1 MRRKKERECIIS
13 LKPDD
18 NNRLFRFK
26 RDPNLSL
33 RLIFCFIALSA
44 LYAIFIGVLTY
55 LGVGFIPITL
65 MVSAMLLAQW
75 YFSDKMVLWFSGAK
89 VVSREQF
96 PQVHEIVEKLAQ
108 RSNLPKPK
116 VAIVNTSMPN
126 AFATGK
132 GHKSS
137 VVAVTTG
144 LLDILDYDELEAVI
158 GHELSHIKSRD
169 VLVLTL
175 ASIFSVVASFLM
187 RYAMFGAMFGGG
199 GGYGGGRSRNNAGVA
214 MLIVIL
220 VAVVTWIVSFIITR
234 AISRYR
240 EYAADRGSAQV
251 TGKPMELASALTK
264 ISGSMHKVPQQH
276 AQRFQSLNAFFIIPA
291 FSSNSL
297 VNLFST
303 HPPVEKRIQKLKEM
317 SNFFT

>member
-1 MRRKKERECIIS
+1 
-13 LKPDD
+13 LKRDD
-18 NNRLFRFK
+18 NNSNNNNRLFRYR

-33 RLIFCFIALSA
+33 RLIFCFIGLSA
-44 LYAIFIGVLTY
+44 LYAIFIGILTY
-55 LGVGFIPITL
+55 LGVGFIPITI

-89 VVSREQF
+89 IVSREQF
-96 PQVHEIVEKLAQ
+96 PQVHEIVEKLVQ

-116 VAIVNTSMPN
+116 VAVVNTRMPN

-132 GHKSS
+132 SHKSS

-158 GHELSHIKSRD
+158 GHELSHVKSRD

-175 ASIFSVVASFLM
+175 ASIFSIVASFLM

-199 GGYGGGRSRNNAGVA
+199 GYGGDRSRNNAGVA

-240 EYAADRGSAQV
+240 EYAADRGSAAV

-291 FSSNSL
+291 ISSNSL

-317 SNFFT
+317 SNLLT

>member
-1 MRRKKERECIIS
+1 

-65 MVSAMLLAQW
+65 MVSAMLIAQW

-89 VVSREQF
+89 VVSKEQF

-116 VAIVNTSMPN
+116 VAVVNTNMPN

-132 GHKSS
+132 SHKSS

-158 GHELSHIKSRD
+158 GHELSHVKNRD
-169 VLVLTL
+169 VMVLTL

-199 GGYGGGRSRNNAGVA
+199 GGYGGDRSRNNAGVA

>member
-1 MRRKKERECIIS
+1 M
-13 LKPDD
+13 KPDD
-18 NNRLFRFK
+18 NNKYNNRLFRYK

-55 LGVGFIPITL
+55 LGVGFIPITI

-89 VVSREQF
+89 IVSREQF
-96 PQVHEIVEKLAQ
+96 PQVHEIVEKLVQ

-116 VAIVNTSMPN
+116 VAVVNTRMPN

-132 GHKSS
+132 SHKSS

-158 GHELSHIKSRD
+158 GHELSHIKNRD

-199 GGYGGGRSRNNAGVA
+199 GGYGGDRLRNNAGVA
-214 MLIVIL
+214 MLIVVL

-264 ISGSMHKVPQQH
+264 INASMHKVPQQH

-291 FSSNSL
+291 FSSNTL

>member
-1 MRRKKERECIIS
+1 M
-13 LKPDD
+13 KPD
-18 NNRLFRFK
+18 NRLFRYK
-26 RDPNLSL
+26 SDPNLSL
-33 RLIFCFIALSA
+33 RLIFCFIGLSA

-55 LGVGFIPITL
+55 LGVGFIPITV
-65 MVSAMLLAQW
+65 MVSVMLLAQW

-89 VVSREQF
+89 IVSKEQY
-96 PQVHEIVEKLAQ
+96 PQVHEIVENLA
-108 RSNLPKPK
+108 RRNNLPKPK
-116 VAIVNTSMPN
+116 VAVVNTSMPN

-132 GHKSS
+132 SHKSS
-137 VVAVTTG
+137 VVAVTIG
-144 LLDILDYDELEAVI
+144 LLNILDYEELEAVI

-175 ASIFSVVASFLM
+175 ASIFSIVASFLM
-187 RYAMFGAMFGGG
+187 RYALFGAMFGGG
-199 GGYGGGRSRNNAGVA
+199 GGGYGGDRSRNNAGFV
-214 MLIVIL
+214 MLIVVI
-220 VAVVTWIVSFIITR
+220 VAVVTWIISFIITR

-251 TGKPMELASALTK
+251 TGKPMKLASALTK

-303 HPPVEKRIQKLKEM
+303 HPPVEKRIQKLREM
-317 SNFFT
+317 TNVFM

>member
-1 MRRKKERECIIS
+1 
-13 LKPDD
+13 LKRDD
-18 NNRLFRFK
+18 NNNNNRLFRYK
-26 RDPNLSL
+26 GDPNLSL
-33 RLIFCFIALSA
+33 RLIFCFIGLSA

-55 LGVGFIPITL
+55 LGVGFIPITV
-65 MVSAMLLAQW
+65 MVSVMLLAQW

-89 VVSREQF
+89 IVSREQL
-96 PQVHEIVEKLAQ
+96 PQVHEIVEKLVQ

-116 VAIVNTSMPN
+116 IAVVNTRMPN

-132 GHKSS
+132 SHKSS

-158 GHELSHIKSRD
+158 GHELSHVKSRD

-175 ASIFSVVASFLM
+175 ASIFSIVASFLM

-199 GGYGGGRSRNNAGVA
+199 GGYGGDRSRNNAGVA

-240 EYAADRGSAQV
+240 EYAADRGSAEV

-264 ISGSMHKVPQQH
+264 INASMHKVPQQH

-291 FSSNSL
+291 FSSNTL

-317 SNFFT
+317 SNFYTT

>member
-1 MRRKKERECIIS
+1 
-13 LKPDD
+13 LNAD
-18 NNRLFRFK
+18 NRLFNYK
-26 RDPNLSL
+26 RDPSLSL

-96 PQVHEIVEKLAQ
+96 PQLHEIVERLAQ

-116 VAIVNTSMPN
+116 VAVVNTKMPN

-132 GHKSS
+132 SHKSS
-137 VVAVTTG
+137 LVAVTTG
-144 LLDILDYDELEAVI
+144 LLDILDYDELEAVLA
-158 GHELSHIKSRD
+158 HELTHVKSRD

-175 ASIFSVVASFLM
+175 ASLFSIVASFLM
-187 RYAMFGAMFGGG
+187 RYALFGAMFGGG
-199 GGYGGGRSRNNAGVA
+199 GGYGYGDRSRNNAGA
-214 MLIVIL
+214 SMLIIVL
-220 VAVVTWIVSFIITR
+220 VAVVTWIISFIITR

-240 EYAADRGSAQV
+240 EFAADRGSAQI
-251 TGKPMELASALTK
+251 TGRPMELASALTK
-264 ISGSMHKVPQQH
+264 ISGSMRQVPPQQH
-276 AQRFQSLNAFFIIPA
+276 QRFQSLNAFFIIPA
-291 FSSNSL
+291 LSSNTL

-317 SNFFT
+317 STTSYFI

>member
-1 MRRKKERECIIS
+1 MNA
-13 LKPDD
+13 D
-18 NNRLFRFK
+18 NRLFNYK
-26 RDPNLSL
+26 RDPSLSL

-96 PQVHEIVEKLAQ
+96 PQLHEIVERLAQ

-116 VAIVNTSMPN
+116 VAVVNTKMPN

-132 GHKSS
+132 SHKSS
-137 VVAVTTG
+137 LVAVTTG
-144 LLDILDYDELEAVI
+144 LLDILDYDELEAVLA
-158 GHELSHIKSRD
+158 HELTHVKSRD

-175 ASIFSVVASFLM
+175 ASLFSIVASFLM
-187 RYAMFGAMFGGG
+187 RYALFGAMFGGG
-199 GGYGGGRSRNNAGVA
+199 GGYGYGDRSRNNAGA
-214 MLIVIL
+214 SMLIIVL
-220 VAVVTWIVSFIITR
+220 VAVVTWIISFIITR

-240 EYAADRGSAQV
+240 EFAADRGSAQI
-251 TGKPMELASALTK
+251 TGRPMELASALTK
-264 ISGSMHKVPQQH
+264 ISGSMRQVPPQQH
-276 AQRFQSLNAFFIIPA
+276 QRFQSLNAFFIIPA
-291 FSSNSL
+291 LSSNTL

-317 SNFFT
+317 STTSYFI

>member
-1 MRRKKERECIIS
+1 MNA
-13 LKPDD
+13 D
-18 NNRLFRFK
+18 NRLFNYK
-26 RDPNLSL
+26 RDPSLSL

-96 PQVHEIVEKLAQ
+96 PQLHEIVERLAQ

-116 VAIVNTSMPN
+116 VAVVNTKMPN

-132 GHKSS
+132 SHKSS
-137 VVAVTTG
+137 LVAVTTG
-144 LLDILDYDELEAVI
+144 LMDILDYDELEAVLA
-158 GHELSHIKSRD
+158 HELTHVKSRD

-175 ASIFSVVASFLM
+175 ASLFSIVASFLM
-187 RYAMFGAMFGGG
+187 RYALFGAMFGGG
-199 GGYGGGRSRNNAGVA
+199 GGYGYGDRSRNNAGA
-214 MLIVIL
+214 SMLIIVL
-220 VAVVTWIVSFIITR
+220 VAVVTWIISFIITR

-240 EYAADRGSAQV
+240 EFAADRGSAQI
-251 TGKPMELASALTK
+251 TGRPMELASALTK
-264 ISGSMHKVPQQH
+264 ISGSMRQVPPQQH
-276 AQRFQSLNAFFIIPA
+276 QRFQSLNAFFIIPA
-291 FSSNSL
+291 LSSNTL

-317 SNFFT
+317 STTSYFI

>member
-1 MRRKKERECIIS
+1 MNA
-13 LKPDD
+13 D
-18 NNRLFRFK
+18 NRLFNYK
-26 RDPNLSL
+26 RDPSMSL

-55 LGVGFIPITL
+55 LGVGFIPIAL

-96 PQVHEIVEKLAQ
+96 PQLHEIVEKLVQ

-116 VAIVNTSMPN
+116 VAVVNTRMPN

-132 GHKSS
+132 SHKSS
-137 VVAVTTG
+137 LIAVTTG
-144 LLDILDYDELEAVI
+144 LLDTLDYDELQAVI
-158 GHELSHIKSRD
+158 AHELSHIKSRD

-175 ASIFSVVASFLM
+175 ASLFSIVASFLM
-187 RYAMFGAMFGGG
+187 RYALFGAMFGGG
-199 GGYGGGRSRNNAGVA
+199 YGGRSRNNAGA
-214 MLIVIL
+214 SMLIIVL
-220 VAVVTWIVSFIITR
+220 VAVATWIISFIIIR

-240 EYAADRGSAQV
+240 EFAADRGSAQI

-264 ISGSMHKVPQQH
+264 ISGSMRQVPPQQH
-276 AQRFQSLNAFFIIPA
+276 QRFQSLNAFFIIPA
-291 FSSNSL
+291 LSSNTL

-303 HPPVEKRIQKLKEM
+303 HPPLEKRIQKLKEM
-317 SNFFT
+317 SPSTTNYFI

>member
-1 MRRKKERECIIS
+1 
-13 LKPDD
+13 LTA
-18 NNRLFRFK
+18 NNRLFNYK
-26 RDPNLSL
+26 RDPSLSL

-96 PQVHEIVEKLAQ
+96 PQLHEMVERLVQ

-116 VAIVNTSMPN
+116 VAVINTRMPN

-132 GHKSS
+132 SHKSS
-137 VVAVTTG
+137 LVAVTTG
-144 LLDILDYDELEAVI
+144 LMDILDYDELEAVI
-158 GHELSHIKSRD
+158 AHELSHIKSRD

-175 ASIFSVVASFLM
+175 ASLFSIVASFLM
-187 RYAMFGAMFGGG
+187 RYALFGAMFGGG
-199 GGYGGGRSRNNAGVA
+199 YGGRSRNNAGA
-214 MLIVIL
+214 SMLILIL
-220 VAVVTWIVSFIITR
+220 VAVVTWIISFIITR

-240 EYAADRGSAQV
+240 EYAADRGSAQI

-264 ISGSMHKVPQQH
+264 ISGGMRQVPPQQH
-276 AQRFQSLNAFFIIPA
+276 QRFQSLNTFFIIPA
-291 FSSNSL
+291 LSSSTL
-297 VNLFST
+297 VHLFST

-317 SNFFT
+317 SSSSSSATSYFP

>member
-1 MRRKKERECIIS
+1 MCRKREECIIS

-26 RDPNLSL
+26 KDPNLSL

-89 VVSREQF
+89 VVSKEQF

-116 VAIVNTSMPN
+116 VAVVNTNMPN

-132 GHKSS
+132 SHKSS

-158 GHELSHIKSRD
+158 GHELSHVKNRD

-199 GGYGGGRSRNNAGVA
+199 GGYGGDRSRNNAGVA
-214 MLIVIL
+214 MLIVVL

>member
-1 MRRKKERECIIS
+1 MNA
-13 LKPDD
+13 D
-18 NNRLFRFK
+18 NRLFNYK
-26 RDPNLSL
+26 RDPSLSL

-75 YFSDKMVLWFSGAK
+75 YFSDKIVLWFSGAK

-96 PQVHEIVEKLAQ
+96 PQLHEVVERLVQ

-116 VAIVNTSMPN
+116 VAVVNTRMPN

-132 GHKSS
+132 SHKSS

-144 LLDILDYDELEAVI
+144 LLDTLDYDELEGVI
-158 GHELSHIKSRD
+158 AHELSHIKSRD

-175 ASIFSVVASFLM
+175 ASLFSIVASFLM
-187 RYAMFGAMFGGG
+187 RYALFGAMFGGG
-199 GGYGGGRSRNNAGVA
+199 YGGRSRNNAGA
-214 MLIVIL
+214 SMLIIVL
-220 VAVVTWIVSFIITR
+220 VAVVTWIISFIITR

-240 EYAADRGSAQV
+240 EYAADRGSAQM
-251 TGKPMELASALTK
+251 TGKPMELANALTK
-264 ISGSMHKVPQQH
+264 ISGSMRQVPPQQH
-276 AQRFQSLNAFFIIPA
+276 QRFQSLNAFFIIPA
-291 FSSNSL
+291 LSSNTL

-303 HPPVEKRIQKLKEM
+303 HPPVEKRIQKLREM
-317 SNFFT
+317 SSSTTTANYFA

>member
-1 MRRKKERECIIS
+1 
-13 LKPDD
+13 
-18 NNRLFRFK
+18 
-26 RDPNLSL
+26 
-33 RLIFCFIALSA
+33 
-44 LYAIFIGVLTY
+44 
-55 LGVGFIPITL
+55 
-65 MVSAMLLAQW
+65 
-75 YFSDKMVLWFSGAK
+75 
-89 VVSREQF
+89 
-96 PQVHEIVEKLAQ
+96 
-108 RSNLPKPK
+108 
-116 VAIVNTSMPN
+116 MPN

-144 LLDILDYDELEAVI
+144 LLDTLDYDELEAVI

-175 ASIFSVVASFLM
+175 ASLFSVVASFLM
-187 RYAMFGAMFGGG
+187 RYALFGAMFGGRG
-199 GGYGGGRSRNNAGVA
+199 RGGYGGGGSRNNAGGA
-214 MLIVIL
+214 MLILIL

-264 ISGSMHKVPQQH
+264 ISGSMHRVPQQH

-317 SNFFT
+317 SDLFM

>member
-1 MRRKKERECIIS
+1 MNA
-13 LKPDD
+13 D
-18 NNRLFRFK
+18 NKLFNYK
-26 RDPNLSL
+26 RDPSLSL

-75 YFSDKMVLWFSGAK
+75 YFSDKIVLWFSGAK

-96 PQVHEIVEKLAQ
+96 PQLHEVVERLVQ

-116 VAIVNTSMPN
+116 VAVVNTRMPN

-132 GHKSS
+132 SHKSS

-144 LLDILDYDELEAVI
+144 LLDTLDYDELEGVI
-158 GHELSHIKSRD
+158 AHELSHIKSRD

-175 ASIFSVVASFLM
+175 ASLFSIVASFLM
-187 RYAMFGAMFGGG
+187 RYALFGAMFGGG
-199 GGYGGGRSRNNAGVA
+199 YGGRSRNNAGA
-214 MLIVIL
+214 SMLIIVL
-220 VAVVTWIVSFIITR
+220 VAVVTWIISFIITR

-240 EYAADRGSAQV
+240 EYAADRGSAQM
-251 TGKPMELASALTK
+251 TGKPMELANALTK
-264 ISGSMHKVPQQH
+264 ISGSMRQVPPQQH
-276 AQRFQSLNAFFIIPA
+276 QRFQSLNAFFIIPA
-291 FSSNSL
+291 LSSNTL

-303 HPPVEKRIQKLKEM
+303 HPPVEKRIQKLREM
-317 SNFFT
+317 SSSTTTANYFV

>member
-1 MRRKKERECIIS
+1 MKR
-13 LKPDD
+13 DD
-18 NNRLFRFK
+18 SNNKNRLFRYK

-33 RLIFCFIALSA
+33 RLIFCFIGLSA

-55 LGVGFIPITL
+55 LGVGFIPITI

-75 YFSDKMVLWFSGAK
+75 YFSDRMVLWFSGAK
-89 VVSREQF
+89 IVSREQL
-96 PQVHEIVEKLAQ
+96 PQVHEIVEKLVQ

-116 VAIVNTSMPN
+116 VAVVNTRMPN

-132 GHKSS
+132 SHKSS

-175 ASIFSVVASFLM
+175 ASIFSIVASFLM

-199 GGYGGGRSRNNAGVA
+199 YGGDRSRNNAGVA

-240 EYAADRGSAQV
+240 EYAADRGSAEV

-317 SNFFT
+317 SNFDM

>member
-1 MRRKKERECIIS
+1 M
-13 LKPDD
+13 KPDD
-18 NNRLFRFK
+18 NNKYNNRLFRYK

-55 LGVGFIPITL
+55 LGVGFIPITI

-89 VVSREQF
+89 IVSREQF
-96 PQVHEIVEKLAQ
+96 PQVHEIVEKLVQ

-116 VAIVNTSMPN
+116 VAVVNTRMPN

-132 GHKSS
+132 SHKSS

-158 GHELSHIKSRD
+158 GHELSHIKNRD

-199 GGYGGGRSRNNAGVA
+199 GGYGGDRSRNNAGVA
-214 MLIVIL
+214 MLIVVL

-264 ISGSMHKVPQQH
+264 INASMHKVPQQH

-291 FSSNSL
+291 FSSNTL

>member
-1 MRRKKERECIIS
+1 MNA
-13 LKPDD
+13 D
-18 NNRLFRFK
+18 NRLFNYK
-26 RDPNLSL
+26 RDPSLSL

-75 YFSDKMVLWFSGAK
+75 YFSDKIVLWFSGAK

-96 PQVHEIVEKLAQ
+96 PQLHEVVERLVQ

-116 VAIVNTSMPN
+116 VAVVNTRMPN

-132 GHKSS
+132 SHKSS

-144 LLDILDYDELEAVI
+144 LLDTLDYDELEGVI
-158 GHELSHIKSRD
+158 AHELSHIKSRD

-175 ASIFSVVASFLM
+175 ASLFSIVASFLM
-187 RYAMFGAMFGGG
+187 RYALFGAMFGGG
-199 GGYGGGRSRNNAGVA
+199 YGGRSRNNAGA
-214 MLIVIL
+214 SMLIIVL
-220 VAVVTWIVSFIITR
+220 VAVVTWIISFIITR

-240 EYAADRGSAQV
+240 EYAADRGSAQM
-251 TGKPMELASALTK
+251 TGKPMELANALTK
-264 ISGSMHKVPQQH
+264 ISGSMRQVPPQQH
-276 AQRFQSLNAFFIIPA
+276 QRFQSLNAFFIIPA
-291 FSSNSL
+291 LSSNTL

-303 HPPVEKRIQKLKEM
+303 HPPVEKRIQKLREM
-317 SNFFT
+317 SSSTTTANYFV

>member
-1 MRRKKERECIIS
+1 
-13 LKPDD
+13 LTA
-18 NNRLFRFK
+18 NNRLFNYK
-26 RDPNLSL
+26 RDPSLSL

-96 PQVHEIVEKLAQ
+96 PQLHEMVERLVQ

-116 VAIVNTSMPN
+116 VAVINTRMPN

-132 GHKSS
+132 SHKSS
-137 VVAVTTG
+137 LVAVTTG
-144 LLDILDYDELEAVI
+144 LMDILDYDELEAVI
-158 GHELSHIKSRD
+158 AHELSHIKSRD

-175 ASIFSVVASFLM
+175 ASLFSIVASFLM
-187 RYAMFGAMFGGG
+187 RYALFGAMFGGG
-199 GGYGGGRSRNNAGVA
+199 YGGRSRNNAGA
-214 MLIVIL
+214 SMLILIL
-220 VAVVTWIVSFIITR
+220 VAVVTWIISFIITR

-240 EYAADRGSAQV
+240 EYAADRGSAQI

-264 ISGSMHKVPQQH
+264 ISGGMRQVQPQQH
-276 AQRFQSLNAFFIIPA
+276 QRFQSLNTFFIIPA
-291 FSSNSL
+291 LSSSTL
-297 VNLFST
+297 VHLFST

-317 SNFFT
+317 SSSSSSATSYFP

>member
-1 MRRKKERECIIS
+1 
-13 LKPDD
+13 LNAN
-18 NNRLFRFK
+18 NNRLFNYK
-26 RDPNLSL
+26 RDPSLSL

-75 YFSDKMVLWFSGAK
+75 YFSDKIVLWFSGAK

-96 PQVHEIVEKLAQ
+96 PQLHEVVERLVQ

-116 VAIVNTSMPN
+116 VAVVNTRMPN

-132 GHKSS
+132 SHKSS

-144 LLDILDYDELEAVI
+144 LLDTLDYDELEGVI
-158 GHELSHIKSRD
+158 AHELSHIKSRD
-169 VLVLTL
+169 VLILTL
-175 ASIFSVVASFLM
+175 ASLFSIVASFLM
-187 RYAMFGAMFGGG
+187 RYALFGAMFGGG
-199 GGYGGGRSRNNAGVA
+199 YGGRSRNNAGA
-214 MLIVIL
+214 SMLIIVL
-220 VAVVTWIVSFIITR
+220 VAVVTWIISFIITR

-240 EYAADRGSAQV
+240 EYAADRGSAQM
-251 TGKPMELASALTK
+251 TGKPMELANALTK
-264 ISGSMHKVPQQH
+264 ISASMRQVPPQQH
-276 AQRFQSLNAFFIIPA
+276 QRFQSLNAFFIIPA
-291 FSSNSL
+291 LSSNTL

-303 HPPVEKRIQKLKEM
+303 HPPVEKRIQKLREM
-317 SNFFT
+317 SSSTTTANYFV

>member
-1 MRRKKERECIIS
+1 
-13 LKPDD
+13 LKPDNNNNNN
-18 NNRLFRFK
+18 NNRLFRYK

-55 LGVGFIPITL
+55 LGVGFIPITI

-89 VVSREQF
+89 IVSREQF
-96 PQVHEIVEKLAQ
+96 PQVHEIVEKLVQ

-116 VAIVNTSMPN
+116 VAVVNTRMPN

-132 GHKSS
+132 SHKSS

-158 GHELSHIKSRD
+158 GHELSHIKNRD

-199 GGYGGGRSRNNAGVA
+199 GGYGGDRSRNNAGVA
-214 MLIVIL
+214 MLIVVL

-264 ISGSMHKVPQQH
+264 INASMHKVPQQH

-291 FSSNSL
+291 FSSNTL

>member
-1 MRRKKERECIIS
+1 MKR
-13 LKPDD
+13 DD
-18 NNRLFRFK
+18 NNNNRLFRYK
-26 RDPNLSL
+26 GDPNLSL
-33 RLIFCFIALSA
+33 RLIFCFIGLSA

-55 LGVGFIPITL
+55 LGVGFIPITI
-65 MVSAMLLAQW
+65 MVSVMLLAQW
-75 YFSDKMVLWFSGAK
+75 YFSDRMVLWFSGAK
-89 VVSREQF
+89 IVSREQL
-96 PQVHEIVEKLAQ
+96 PQVHEIVEKLVQ

-116 VAIVNTSMPN
+116 VAVVNTRMPN

-132 GHKSS
+132 SHKSS

-158 GHELSHIKSRD
+158 GHELSHVKSRD

-175 ASIFSVVASFLM
+175 ASIFSIVASFLM

-199 GGYGGGRSRNNAGVA
+199 GGGYGGDRSRNNAGVA

-240 EYAADRGSAQV
+240 EYAADRGSAEV

-291 FSSNSL
+291 FSSNTL

-317 SNFFT
+317 SNFYTT

>member
-1 MRRKKERECIIS
+1 

-55 LGVGFIPITL
+55 LGVGFIPITV

-116 VAIVNTSMPN
+116 VAVVNTNMPN

-132 GHKSS
+132 SHKSS

-158 GHELSHIKSRD
+158 GHELSHVKNRD

>member
-1 MRRKKERECIIS
+1 
-13 LKPDD
+13 
-18 NNRLFRFK
+18 
-26 RDPNLSL
+26 
-33 RLIFCFIALSA
+33 
-44 LYAIFIGVLTY
+44 
-55 LGVGFIPITL
+55 
-65 MVSAMLLAQW
+65 
-75 YFSDKMVLWFSGAK
+75 
-89 VVSREQF
+89 
-96 PQVHEIVEKLAQ
+96 
-108 RSNLPKPK
+108 
-116 VAIVNTSMPN
+116 MPN

-175 ASIFSVVASFLM
+175 ASLFSIVASFLM
-187 RYAMFGAMFGGG
+187 RYALFGAMFGGG
-199 GGYGGGRSRNNAGVA
+199 RGYGGDRSRNNAGGA
-214 MLIVIL
+214 MLILIL

-264 ISGSMHKVPQQH
+264 INASMHRVPQQH

-303 HPPVEKRIQKLKEM
+303 HPPVEKRIQKLKEISDLFM
-317 SNFFT
+317 S

>member
-1 MRRKKERECIIS
+1 MKR
-13 LKPDD
+13 DD
-18 NNRLFRFK
+18 NNNRLFKFK

-33 RLIFCFIALSA
+33 RLIFCFIGLSA

-55 LGVGFIPITL
+55 LGVGFIPITV

-75 YFSDKMVLWFSGAK
+75 YFSDRMVLWFSGAK
-89 VVSREQF
+89 IVSREQL
-96 PQVHEIVEKLAQ
+96 PQVHEIVEKLVQ

-116 VAIVNTSMPN
+116 IAVVNTRMPN

-132 GHKSS
+132 SHKSS

-158 GHELSHIKSRD
+158 GHELSHVKSRD

-175 ASIFSVVASFLM
+175 ASIFSIVASFLM

-199 GGYGGGRSRNNAGVA
+199 GYGGDRSRNNAGGA
-214 MLIVIL
+214 MLIVVL

-317 SNFFT
+317 SNSLS

>member
-1 MRRKKERECIIS
+1 
-13 LKPDD
+13 LNAD
-18 NNRLFRFK
+18 NRLFNYK
-26 RDPNLSL
+26 RDPSLSL

-75 YFSDKMVLWFSGAK
+75 YFSDKIVLWFSGAK
-89 VVSREQF
+89 VVSREQY
-96 PQVHEIVEKLAQ
+96 PQLHEVVERLVQ

-116 VAIVNTSMPN
+116 VAVVNTRMPN

-132 GHKSS
+132 SHKSS

-144 LLDILDYDELEAVI
+144 LLDTLDYDELEGVI
-158 GHELSHIKSRD
+158 AHELSHIKSRD

-175 ASIFSVVASFLM
+175 ASLFSIVASFLM
-187 RYAMFGAMFGGG
+187 RYALFGAMFGGG
-199 GGYGGGRSRNNAGVA
+199 YGGRSRNNAGA
-214 MLIVIL
+214 SMLIIVL
-220 VAVVTWIVSFIITR
+220 VAVVTWIISFIITR

-240 EYAADRGSAQV
+240 EYAADRGSAQM
-251 TGKPMELASALTK
+251 TGKPMELANALTK
-264 ISGSMHKVPQQH
+264 ISGSMRQVPPQQH
-276 AQRFQSLNAFFIIPA
+276 QRFQSLNAFFIIPA
-291 FSSNSL
+291 LSSNTL

-303 HPPVEKRIQKLKEM
+303 HPPVEKRIQKLREM
-317 SNFFT
+317 SSSTTTANYFV